1 MGDTVQITTWGASD
15 VGMAR
20 KVNEDALLMA
30 PELNLIAIADGM
42 GGFQRGDVASQLAC
56 NVVREHITEH
66 RAVVERFR
74 QEPTDTNRLA
84 VKAMLEAALQS
95 ACEQVHE
102 AAVALTGQ
110 GGQMGTTFDCLLV
123 AGTTAFIGHVGD
135 ARVYLHRGADIHQL
149 TEDHS
154 LVQQQIREGLLTVE
168 QARKARFKNVI
179 TRALGV
185 FPSVI
190 VDTAH
195 FELDPGDRVFLCSD
209 GLYRY
214 IGKRELGLSLA
225 GEVDEQTVSDLVER
239 ANERGGRDNIT
250 AVLCVFEP
258 DHAREEVAP
267 TAERMEVLRRAD
279 LFQYCTYRE
288 LMAVCEV
295 ATQRSVVTGD
305 SLFREGDPGR
315 ECFIIV
321 EGGVSIEKSG
331 QVLADLGPSDPF
343 GIVELSMSPGGP
355 RTRLPARP
363 PSWSCTAIASCN

>member
-1 MGDTVQITTWGASD
+1 M
-15 VGMAR
+15 
-20 KVNEDALLMA
+20 
-30 PELNLIAIADGM
+30 
-42 GGFQRGDVASQLAC
+42 
-56 NVVREHITEH
+56 
-66 RAVVERFR
+66 VERFR
-74 QEPTDTNRLA
+74 QESTDTNRLA

-258 DHAREEVAP
+258 DHAREEQATADGWRPSPGRPVPVLHLPGTDGGQRGRDSALRRRGIPSSKKGPGRSASSSSREGVDREVRAGAQTGPAHLGIASLPDGERSADAIASAP
-267 TAERMEVLRRAD
+267 T
-279 LFQYCTYRE
+279 T
-288 LMAVCEV
+288 
-295 ATQRSVVTGD
+295 
-305 SLFREGDPGR
+305 
-315 ECFIIV
+315 
-321 EGGVSIEKSG
+321 
-331 QVLADLGPSDPF
+331 
-343 GIVELSMSPGGP
+343 
-355 RTRLPARP
+355 
-363 PSWSCTAIASCN
+363 SWSCTANASCN